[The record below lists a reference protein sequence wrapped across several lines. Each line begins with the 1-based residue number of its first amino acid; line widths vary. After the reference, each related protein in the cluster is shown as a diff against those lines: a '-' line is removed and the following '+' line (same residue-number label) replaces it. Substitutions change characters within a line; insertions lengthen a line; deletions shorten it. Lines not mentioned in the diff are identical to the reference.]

1 MSETNTLKSEN
12 EDDWTTALMQ
22 NASCSST
29 SGAETDYVAE
39 SRRGMEEFLD
49 QFPNTVSLT
58 GENRVA
64 FLTDDDFNYLVAA
77 KRTAEEA
84 IGWRQVPENVV
95 YRVDKLTPIQT
106 KWGFRHIVQLR
117 NANGHELK
125 AWAPTNVARDLKSG
139 FKLNGTDCLAF
150 IKSLGENETDVA
162 GERKRKFADFETVY
176 LP

>member
-1 MSETNTLKSEN
+1 MSETNTSKSGN
-12 EDDWTTALMQ
+12 EDDWTTALAQ
-22 NASCSST
+22 NASWSST
-29 SGAETDYVAE
+29 SGADTDYAAK
-39 SRRGMEEFLD
+39 SRREMEDFLD
-49 QFPNTVSLT
+49 QFPKTVSLT

-64 FLTDDDFNYLVAA
+64 FLTDDDFNHLVAV
-77 KRTAEEA
+77 KHTAEEA
-84 IGWRQVPENVV
+84 IGWKQVPENVV

-106 KWGFRHIVQLR
+106 KWGLRHIIQLR
-117 NANGHELK
+117 NANGYELK
-125 AWAPTNVARDLKSG
+125 ARTPANVARDIKSG